1 MTYVVVVADR
11 VGDDGMELMRKAA
24 ELSVVTTVGH
34 PERLTDAIAAAHALV
49 VRSSTHVTDA
59 LMARSPD

>member
-11 VGDDGMELMRKAA
+11 IGDDGMELMRKTA

-34 PERLTDAIAAAHALV
+34 QSGLQMRSLRPTRWWSDPAH
-49 VRSSTHVTDA
+49 T
-59 LMARSPD
+59 